1 MRKLFLLLLLNTYL
15 LTAQNSGQLSGR
27 ILDQQS
33 QLPIQGVT
41 VLLEGTT
48 MGVATD
54 EEGYFTFRDVPTRTY
69 NLIISHLGY
78 QSQTIFNIIVKTFGT
93 PPLQILLEE
102 SANELEEIVV
112 FQSPFRTSVETPL
125 STQTFSAVEI
135 ETYPG
140 GNNDITKVIQSMPG
154 ISPSIGGFRNDI
166 IIRGGAPNESVY
178 YLDGI
183 EIPNINHFSTQ
194 GSAGGPVGMLNV
206 SFIRE
211 VTFQVLHLVQ
221 NMTTPSPGYCLLNK
235 ERETPIDLEEILG
248 LAPVKQP

>member
-1 MRKLFLLLLLNTYL
+1 MRKLFLVILFNAYFLN
-15 LTAQNSGQLSGR
+15 AQNIGQLSGR
-27 ILDQQS
+27 ILDQQT
-33 QLPIQGVT
+33 QLPIQGVS
-41 VLLEGTT
+41 VVLEGTA
-48 MGVATD
+48 MGVATN
-54 EEGYFTFRDVPTRTY
+54 EEGYFTFKDIPTQTY
-69 NLIISHLGY
+69 NLTISHLGY
-78 QSQTIFNIIVKTFGT
+78 QTQTVYNIILKTFGT

-102 SANELEEIVV
+102 SKNELEEIVL
-112 FQSPFRTSVETPL
+112 FQSPFRTTVETPL

-211 VTFQVLHLVQ
+211 VTLSMMSLV
-221 NMTTPSPGYCLLNK
+221 TASW
-235 ERETPIDLEEILG
+235 I
-248 LAPVKQP
+248 